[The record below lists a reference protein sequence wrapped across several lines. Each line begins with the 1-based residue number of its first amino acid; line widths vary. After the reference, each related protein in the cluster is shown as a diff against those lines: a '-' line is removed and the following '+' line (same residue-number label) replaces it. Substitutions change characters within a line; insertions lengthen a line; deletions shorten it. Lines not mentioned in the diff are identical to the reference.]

1 MFLWYY
7 SKTKTFYTT
16 NKLETSRNNSTS
28 SSELPKLSM
37 VWYQSD
43 PLTLLSRSLKDIWL
57 IVKIL
62 LNVMENYNTLRL
74 FFSFFSKFTS
84 VWLLPVPRQKLSGR
98 DLRNGKKINK
108 QTSRDNIPWY
118 VDVSNVFLFVR
129 RYFRSSPK
137 TILKKLISS
146 TSFY

>member
-1 MFLWYY
+1 MFLSYY

-43 PLTLLSRSLKDIWL
+43 PLTLLSRSLKDSWL

-137 TILKKLISS
+137 TILKN
-146 TSFY
+146 